1 MGDGPV
7 EMVLRCPYCHR
18 ESYPTRPQPR
28 VRCAWCGRGF
38 NVTPLVEEPWYD
50 QAVKDLIRVLE
61 IKKDLHLAYHNLGLA
76 YAETGLYD
84 RAIAVLEQELELN
97 PADADTHYLLGM
109 TYAAVTMN
117 YARGIE
123 HLEKYLGLRPDAAE
137 GEQVRAMIGRL
148 RSLEKNGAGG

>member
-117 YARGIE
+117 YARGME

-148 RSLEKNGAGG
+148 RGLEKNGAGG